1 MIVAEKR
8 RRYLQ
13 HLFVATLTICAAQL
27 MAPRAALAADA
38 VQESKA
44 AADEAKKAED
54 EIKKSEDQSKK
65 TEDQVK
71 KAEDQAK
78 RAADEAQKTSDE
90 AKQDAQKA
98 ADQAK
103 HKSSLPVQDAP
114 SRRAKIFKGLASW
127 YGGKFHGRKTAS
139 GERFDEDK
147 LTCAHRTLPFGTE
160 LLVMNPATGKACTVT
175 VNDRGPYH
183 GKRVI
188 DLSKAAAR
196 KLGINGVGRV
206 MCSTGKF
213 IADKVTPDKH
223 EPIKTASAAKN
234 M

>member
-1 MIVAEKR
+1 MIVAIKG

-13 HLFVATLTICAAQL
+13 HLFVAALTFCVGQT
-27 MAPRAALAADA
+27 MAPGAALAADA
-38 VQESKA
+38 VEEAKA
-44 AADEAKKAED
+44 AADEAKKADD
-54 EIKKSEDQSKK
+54 EIKKSEDQAKK
-65 TEDQVK
+65 TEDQVNR
-71 KAEDQAK
+71 AEDQAK
-78 RAADEAQKTSDE
+78 KAADEAQKTSDE
-90 AKQDAQKA
+90 AKQDAKRA

-103 HKSSLPVQDAP
+103 KSSLPVQNAP
-114 SRRAKIFKGLASW
+114 KHRAKIFKGLASW

-196 KLGINGVGRV
+196 KLGIKGVGRV
-206 MCSTGKF
+206 MCSTGKY
-213 IADKVTPDKH
+213 IADKVTPDKR
-223 EPIKTASAAKN
+223 EPVKTASAAKN
-234 M
+234 I

>member
-1 MIVAEKR
+1 MIVAIKG

-13 HLFVATLTICAAQL
+13 HLFVAALTFCVGQI
-27 MAPRAALAADA
+27 MAPGAALAADA
-38 VQESKA
+38 VEEAKA

-54 EIKKSEDQSKK
+54 EIKKSEDQAKK
-65 TEDQVK
+65 TEDQVNR
-71 KAEDQAK
+71 AEDQAK
-78 RAADEAQKTSDE
+78 KAADEAQKTSDE
-90 AKQDAQKA
+90 AKQDAKKA

-103 HKSSLPVQDAP
+103 KSSLPVQNAP
-114 SRRAKIFKGLASW
+114 KHRDKIFKGLASW

-206 MCSTGKF
+206 MCSTGKY
-213 IADKVTPDKH
+213 IADKVTPDKR
-223 EPIKTASAAKN
+223 EPIKTASAAKGI
-234 M
+234 